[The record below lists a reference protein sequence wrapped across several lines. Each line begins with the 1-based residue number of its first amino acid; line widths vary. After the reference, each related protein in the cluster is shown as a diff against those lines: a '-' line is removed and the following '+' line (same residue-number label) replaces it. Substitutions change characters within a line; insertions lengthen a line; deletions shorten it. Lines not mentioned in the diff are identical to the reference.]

1 MSCHAVI
8 IDITWGTFICVL
20 YHAYKMVFQKIKST
34 MEEDMKIAG
43 SSRKD
48 GMTLY
53 GPHYKAEVTVKD
65 GTPEVKVTKRATND
79 IAGKTKEIP
88 LVRGL
93 VSLLGNNGPMLGALG
108 LEAVGELR
116 EAKGKS
122 RAAVDLISI
131 GLTGYLFYK
140 IAGNVGDLRKFHGAE
155 HMVIG
160 AHEQGL
166 PNDAEHVKTV
176 SRVSPR
182 CGTNF
187 VGFYLPAQLVT
198 AILPGKSTMIKSVLA
213 MALAYEG
220 FRLDREKY
228 KKYVGPF
235 YKLGSLSQQYL
246 TTAEPEE
253 VQLNAAIM
261 AMDALLKAEAG
272 ETEE

>member
-1 MSCHAVI
+1 
-8 IDITWGTFICVL
+8 
-20 YHAYKMVFQKIKST
+20 
-34 MEEDMKIAG
+34 MKIAG

-53 GPHYKAEVTVKD
+53 GPHYKAVVTVKD
-65 GTPEVKVTKRATND
+65 GVPEVKVTKRVTDD
-79 IAGKTKEIP
+79 IGGKTKEIP
-88 LVRGL
+88 MLRGV
-93 VSLLGNNGPMLGALG
+93 VSLLGNNGPLLGALG
-108 LEAVGELR
+108 LEGVGELR

-122 RAAVDLISI
+122 RTAVDLLSV
-131 GLTGYLFYK
+131 GLTGYLLYK
-140 IAGNVGDLRKFHGAE
+140 IAGNVGELRKFHGAE
-155 HMVIG
+155 HKVIG
-160 AHEQGL
+160 AQDQGL
-166 PNDAEHVKTV
+166 PNDIEHVKTV

-187 VGFYLPAQLVT
+187 VGFYLPAQMIT
-198 AILPGKSTMIKSVLA
+198 ALLPGKSTLLKSILA

-235 YKLGSLSQQYL
+235 YKLGALSQQYL

-253 VQLNAAIM
+253 TQLNAAIL

-272 ETEE
+272 EVQ